1 MLQIAARLVMNVIL
15 FSPPPLNETLYRT
28 CEIILKEND
37 TAENVV
43 EQSAGNAIV
52 HKFKA
57 EKQNQR

>member
-1 MLQIAARLVMNVIL
+1 MNVIL
-15 FSPPPLNETLYRT
+15 FSPPPLSETLYRT